1 VSDGVPPVPRP
12 HLLEIPVVWFGVLLA
27 EWAVLGPLLWALVP
41 RHWPDPLEI
50 GAWLFVLGAVTALN
64 YSIRRRF
71 IPR

>member
-1 VSDGVPPVPRP
+1 
-12 HLLEIPVVWFGVLLA
+12 VVWFGVLLA